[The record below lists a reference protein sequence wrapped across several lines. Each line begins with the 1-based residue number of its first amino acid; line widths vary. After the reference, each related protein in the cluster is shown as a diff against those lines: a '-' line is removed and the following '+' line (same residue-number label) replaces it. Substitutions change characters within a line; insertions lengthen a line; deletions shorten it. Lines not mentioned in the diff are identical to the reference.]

1 MNAAEVEGLGTALA
15 PEVFIPGEAV
25 KHAGTILM
33 LPLVIISIVLI
44 MIGLIV
50 FSAAKSKVPGSVILL
65 LGFLVG
71 MGAFEV
77 MIRSESK
84 HS

>member
-1 MNAAEVEGLGTALA
+1 MNAAVNEFFPEGA
-15 PEVFIPGEAV
+15 AV
-25 KHAGTILM
+25 NVASKHAGTILM

-50 FSAAKSKVPGSVILL
+50 FSTVKSKMPGSVILM

-71 MGAFEV
+71 VGAFLV
-77 MIRSESK
+77 MIRSEGK
-84 HS
+84 HG